1 MHPIARNEDQQYD
14 SEDEIS
20 IIDILRFF
28 IDGWKAMLSFTVI
41 GALLGIGYVATG
53 TPQYK
58 TTAIIAP
65 ALVSGTYVETLVDLR
80 RKLKIPTYYSSETYK
95 ACGLEDAVTNGSA
108 LVEILVPTLKK
119 DEALDQIEF
128 ISKSNDTNT
137 NCLNSVLEDIRIDHA
152 NLAEP
157 LIAASSTQLS
167 NLKQRLNEAKA
178 LKDLYNDR
186 IFNMSLTSLNN
197 FPAGILFYKS
207 AMTEAETNIATI
219 TNQIN
224 DLTTSFTE
232 PHTRPTKF
240 VKPIFSSNTP
250 IDSKRM
256 MKVLAAI
263 FIGLL
268 FSIIY
273 LVGKKYSA
281 KLKEISK
288 PTE

>member
-41 GALLGIGYVATG
+41 GALLGISYVAIG

-58 TTAIIAP
+58 ATAIIVP
-65 ALVSGTYVETLVDLR
+65 AFANGTQVETLVDLR
-80 RKLKIPTYYSSETYK
+80 RKLKIPTYYSSETYR

-108 LVEILVPTLKK
+108 LAETLVPTLKK

-152 NLAEP
+152 DLAEP
-157 LIAASSTQLS
+157 IIKASSAKL
-167 NLKQRLNEAKA
+167 NGLKQRLFEASA
-178 LKDLYNDR
+178 LRDLYNDR
-186 IFNMSLTSLNN
+186 ILNMSLVNLNN

-207 AMTEAETNIATI
+207 AMTEADTNVANL

-240 VKPIFSSNTP
+240 VKPIFTSNIQ
-250 IDSKRM
+250 IDSKKM
-256 MKVLAAI
+256 MKVMAAI
-263 FIGLL
+263 FIGLF